1 MPMLFIRKMG
11 SEKLRTVVD
20 LQERNKNT
28 HKLSAPLPNIDG
40 ILRRV
45 AKGCYRSIIDGQDA
59 YEQIRIIP
67 EHVER
72 SAVTTPDRNII
83 STVIQIGDCNAPATY
98 QVLMNHLFSQYIGCW
113 MDVYLDDIVIYSSS
127 LEEHVEHVRIVL
139 EILARGETLPQ

>member
-1 MPMLFIRKMG
+1 M
-11 SEKLRTVVD
+11 
-20 LQERNKNT
+20 
-28 HKLSAPLPNIDG
+28 PLPNIDA

-45 AKGCYRSIIDGQDA
+45 VKGCYHSIIDGQDA

-67 EHVER
+67 EHIKR
-72 SAVTTPDRNII
+72 SAATTPDRNMI

-98 QVLMNHLFSQYIGCW
+98 QALMNHLFNQYIGRW
-113 MDVYLDDIVIYSSS
+113 MDVYLDDIVVYSSS